1 MRKIYIT
8 LVRHVFVFLS
18 VLVVVSWG
26 LERCEAT
33 GKFSF
38 EVHHMFSD
46 AVKQTLGLDNLV
58 PEKGSM
64 EYFKVL
70 AHRDQLIR
78 GRGLASN
85 NEKPS
90 VTFMRENLTIGVDV
104 LGS

>member
-1 MRKIYIT
+1 M
-8 LVRHVFVFLS
+8 
-18 VLVVVSWG
+18 VVSWG

-90 VTFMRENLTIGVDV
+90 VTFMRETSRLESTFWDRNASSP
-104 LGS
+104 LG